1 VAKYFFRNNSNV
13 TPSLFPLSPIYSHI
27 DNIIKG
33 AGRMST
39 ILDIRTLEAVDSY
52 QVVAAIDPE
61 EDQEAV
67 VAY

>member
-1 VAKYFFRNNSNV
+1 
-13 TPSLFPLSPIYSHI
+13 
-27 DNIIKG
+27 
-33 AGRMST
+33 MST